1 MGSLP
6 QYCVNCPDN
15 PTAIDCESQR
25 SCMWHNWT
33 GSNFTDGN
41 CSFNPE
47 VTPQMGIGGSMG
59 VNQTAQGVLAGAF
72 MGGYCV
78 FSPVFAYL
86 ASTDMAPFSL
96 VGTGLSVWLVAALLG
111 AFSPHYGGLLAARV
125 LSGVGEASFQCI
137 APCFLDD
144 VAPAEQKGCCTPAE
158 QKGCCTPAT
167 TFLLLP
173 HENSISVGS
182 RQFLAAAAC
191 PPAAASTLIHSVQLV
206 RRDGRDVSTLYGRE
220 GGGRPGPGRLTRI
233 AGPVLRAA
241 LR

>member
-78 FSPVFAYL
+78 F
-86 ASTDMAPFSL
+86 
-96 VGTGLSVWLVAALLG
+96 
-111 AFSPHYGGLLAARV
+111 
-125 LSGVGEASFQCI
+125 
-137 APCFLDD
+137 
-144 VAPAEQKGCCTPAE
+144 
-158 QKGCCTPAT
+158 
-167 TFLLLP
+167 
-173 HENSISVGS
+173 
-182 RQFLAAAAC
+182 
-191 PPAAASTLIHSVQLV
+191 
-206 RRDGRDVSTLYGRE
+206 
-220 GGGRPGPGRLTRI
+220 
-233 AGPVLRAA
+233 
-241 LR
+241 